1 VSLRDGGCR
10 PGCYTRRYTIGQHN
24 VPGSQ
29 FVLGLAAGASESDR
43 VLGSKRPFPQV
54 LPAGSLAPKRKVPH
68 TATAQRE
75 RHRRPRVGVVLGAGG
90 VLGGAWM
97 AGALAALNRVT
108 GWDPCE
114 ADCLIGTS
122 AGAVFAALLAAG
134 VSPERLLPPGRNVTP
149 TDTRWILTEL
159 ALQSSYQSE
168 HWLPHAPPGSWRL
181 ALAGIRQPP
190 SPWSLLQTLS
200 GIAPAGRV
208 SADPIVRTVRQAAA
222 RGWAAHP
229 YCRIVA
235 TDYASGKRV
244 VFGETGAPEAGLA
257 EAVAASCAIPGFF
270 EPVTISGRRYVDGGL
285 HSLCNLDL
293 LEPSN
298 LDVVICFS
306 AMTSRLRHDGSGPL
320 QRAVHA
326 LFGLAV
332 EQLDRQANALSHRGV
347 DVVVLEP
354 TAKDQAAMGAN
365 LMDARRWGTV
375 LEVAL
380 TSVAGQLRRR
390 HVRTRLGALASAA

>member
-1 VSLRDGGCR
+1 
-10 PGCYTRRYTIGQHN
+10 
-24 VPGSQ
+24 
-29 FVLGLAAGASESDR
+29 
-43 VLGSKRPFPQV
+43 
-54 LPAGSLAPKRKVPH
+54 
-68 TATAQRE
+68 
-75 RHRRPRVGVVLGAGG
+75 VGIVLGAGG

-108 GWDPCE
+108 GWDPRK
-114 ADCLIGTS
+114 ADYLVGTS
-122 AGAVFAALLAAG
+122 AGAVFAGLLAAG
-134 VSPERLLPPGRNVTP
+134 VSPARLLPPGRSARP
-149 TDTRWILTEL
+149 TDDSWILAEL
-159 ALQSSYQSE
+159 ALQSSYRSE
-168 HWLPHAPPGSWRL
+168 HWFPHPPLGSWRL
-181 ALAGIRQPP
+181 ALAGMLQTP
-190 SPWSLLQTLS
+190 SPWSLLQMMS

-229 YCRIVA
+229 HCRIVA

-244 VFGETGAPEAGLA
+244 VFGAPGAPQAGLA

-270 EPVTISGRRYVDGGL
+270 EPVSINGRRYVDGGL

-293 LEPSN
+293 LEAGN

-306 AMTSRLRHDGSGPL
+306 AMTSRLRQLGSGPL
-320 QRAVHA
+320 HRAVHSI
-326 LFGLAV
+326 LSLGI
-332 EQLDRQANALSHRGV
+332 EQLDRQADALTDRGV
-347 DVVVLEP
+347 DVVVVEP

-380 TSVAGQLRRR
+380 TSVAGQLRRH
-390 HVRTRLGALASAA
+390 HVRTRLGALARAA